1 MIHNLVLVSPDLSEN
16 IIAEVR
22 PDVWIVIIS
31 PWYIQF
37 VHGLF
42 SLGIFSEE
50 EVVAGL
56 KINPRVEDSD
66 QRLVHPQVKSL
77 QDEKARLHHPQLHAQ
92 LGATVVVQLVLVEHH
107 LVEEQDLL
115 LDFQLVVVNLKICW
129 LDLEMVT
136 TGSYREDQL

>member
-22 PDVWIVIIS
+22 PDVWIDIIS

-37 VHGLF
+37 IHGLF

-56 KINPRVEDSD
+56 KINPRVEHSD

-77 QDEKARLHHPQLHAQ
+77 QDEKAGLHHPQLHAQ
-92 LGATVVVQLVLVEHH
+92 LGAAVVVQLVLVEHH

-115 LDFQLVVVNLKICW
+115 LDFQLFVVNLKICW
-129 LDLEMVT
+129 LYLEMVT
-136 TGSYREDQL
+136 AGS